1 MKRLLLLTTI
11 IICTMPGCSWFG
23 KFKRTDVALEI
34 RSELELYLEPAE
46 ATPPI
51 GTVELNDKSI
61 PRLQT

>member
-1 MKRLLLLTTI
+1 
-11 IICTMPGCSWFG
+11 MPGCSWFG